1 MKKTETVIIDGRA
14 IAKNLREEISQTTDD
29 LITRSIIP
37 KIAIIH
43 IGEDPASL
51 SYTKSII
58 KISSKLNIEVD
69 VHNIEGTTTNAH
81 VIQELKSLNEDKK
94 IHGILIQ
101 EPIPSTLNRK
111 EISLSISSFKDIDCM
126 NPINLGGVMRGAFPF
141 APSTPLG
148 VLKLLEYEN
157 IDTEGKHVV
166 IVGRSNIVGKPLA
179 NLLLIKG
186 KGGNATVTV
195 CHSRTKDLPF
205 FTKTADILI
214 VAIGK
219 PEFITGNMLKQGTAV
234 IDVGIN
240 DKVDKDGKHKLVGDV
255 DFNSVINI
263 ASYIT
268 PVPGGVGPVTTM
280 MLLSNLI
287 KAAGR
292 VSKE

>member
-1 MKKTETVIIDGRA
+1 METIVINGRA
-14 IAKNLREEISQTTDD
+14 IANAIREKLAVDVKNLASKNINPRMAV
-29 LITRSIIP
+29 L
-37 KIAIIH
+37 H

-51 SYTKSII
+51 SYTKSIQR
-58 KISSKLNIEVD
+58 ISSKINIEVE
-69 VHNIEGTTTNAH
+69 VCKIEETTSSDF
-81 VIQELKSLNEDKK
+81 VIEKLKKLNENKK
-94 IHGILIQ
+94 INGIIIQ
-101 EPIPSTLNRK
+101 EPIPSHLKR
-111 EISLSISSFKDIDCM
+111 EDILSSISPFKDIDCM
-126 NPINLGGVMRGAFPF
+126 NPINLGRVMKGKFLF

-157 IDTEGKHVV
+157 INVEGKNVV

-195 CHSRTKDLPF
+195 CHSRTRNLTS
-205 FTKTADILI
+205 FTKMADIVVVAVGRPKLI
-214 VAIGK
+214 
-219 PEFITGNMLKQGTAV
+219 EGNMVKPGSVV

-240 DKVDKDGKHKLVGDV
+240 DVLDSNGKHKLVGDV
-255 DFNSVINI
+255 NFDSMKGI

-287 KAAGR
+287 KSALI
-292 VSKE
+292 S